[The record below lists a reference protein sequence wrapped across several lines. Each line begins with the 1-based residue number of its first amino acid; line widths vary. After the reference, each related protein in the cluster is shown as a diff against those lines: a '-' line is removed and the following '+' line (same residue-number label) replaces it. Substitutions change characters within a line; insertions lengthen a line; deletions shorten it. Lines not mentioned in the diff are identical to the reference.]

1 MEHQENRKLNCKNIW
16 IPLLFAVLFL
26 ALILISSCQLL
37 SERAFKG
44 RIGIPV

>member
-26 ALILISSCQLL
+26 ARLEWKMIKMSCQWHD
-37 SERAFKG
+37 
-44 RIGIPV
+44 IPNDCPS